1 VIWLS
6 LVLLAGCSSVSP
18 VLSKDTEL
26 HTCHSIEA
34 PLTVGLGINFFI
46 LKNDFND
53 CTDEEGKKKLKG
65 GKDDG
70 AKER

>member
-1 VIWLS
+1 
-6 LVLLAGCSSVSP
+6 
-18 VLSKDTEL
+18 
-26 HTCHSIEA
+26 
-34 PLTVGLGINFFI
+34 VGLGINFFI